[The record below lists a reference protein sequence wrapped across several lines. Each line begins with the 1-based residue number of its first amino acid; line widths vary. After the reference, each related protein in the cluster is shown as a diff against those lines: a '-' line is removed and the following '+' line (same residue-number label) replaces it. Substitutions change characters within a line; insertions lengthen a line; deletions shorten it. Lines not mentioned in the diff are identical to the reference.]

1 MATSG
6 TMARAILYDLDHF
19 PIGEEPELYLSS
31 SQAYGYACSAL
42 QACSRSASTTNFGT
56 ASPRGN
62 HVTQIEL
69 DTNHHHRQLSR
80 RARTITTAMPRN
92 TISFCERDGSPLPL
106 RRSARL
112 QQRQKPPVQGPANPA
127 RRGRP
132 SVKSK
137 VDPQRNIKK
146 KRKNGDLGEE
156 EDCDTPAAQKVRIS
170 HRGVST

>member
-1 MATSG
+1 MATH
-6 TMARAILYDLDHF
+6 AVRRRLAVAV
-19 PIGEEPELYLSS
+19 P
-31 SQAYGYACSAL
+31 
-42 QACSRSASTTNFGT
+42 STTNFGT

-92 TISFCERDGSPLPL
+92 AMSFCESNASPLPL

-112 QQRQKPPVQGPANPA
+112 QQRQKPPVQGPVKPT

-132 SVKSK
+132 SIKPRA
-137 VDPQRNIKK
+137 DPHQNMKK
-146 KRKNGDLGEE
+146 KQLTKGDLGEE
-156 EDCDTPAAQKVRIS
+156 KDFDVLAAQKVRNA
-170 HRGVST
+170 HRGLIT